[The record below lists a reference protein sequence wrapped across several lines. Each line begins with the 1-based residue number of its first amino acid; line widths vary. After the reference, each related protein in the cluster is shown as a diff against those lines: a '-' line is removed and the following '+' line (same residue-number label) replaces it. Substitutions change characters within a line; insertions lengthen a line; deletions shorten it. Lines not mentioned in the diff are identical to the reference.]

1 MLNFLLGEDRAI
13 VSEFAGTTRDII
25 SENVK
30 IGGEYVR
37 IYDTAGLRDGE
48 LCEVEKIGI
57 DKAIAKA
64 EQADLFLVMIDSNSD
79 LLPEFSEKILQ
90 KIHKDNA
97 IIVVNKIDLAPR
109 CDAKTFL
116 PNIEHVFVSIE
127 SRKNLDLL
135 KEKIGNMISKS
146 YAACDGL
153 DIMVN
158 RRHVDILRR
167 VFDFL
172 CSAKNAIIKNISA
185 EFIASDIRQALDI
198 LGDITG
204 KYDNEAV
211 LDRVFANFCVG
222 K

>member
-1 MLNFLLGEDRAI
+1 
-13 VSEFAGTTRDII
+13 
-25 SENVK
+25 
-30 IGGEYVR
+30 
-37 IYDTAGLRDGE
+37 
-48 LCEVEKIGI
+48 
-57 DKAIAKA
+57 
-64 EQADLFLVMIDSNSD
+64 
-79 LLPEFSEKILQ
+79 
-90 KIHKDNA
+90 
-97 IIVVNKIDLAPR
+97 
-109 CDAKTFL
+109 
-116 PNIEHVFVSIE
+116 
-127 SRKNLDLL
+127 
-135 KEKIGNMISKS
+135 MISKS

-167 VFDFL
+167 AFDFL

>member
-1 MLNFLLGEDRAI
+1 M
-13 VSEFAGTTRDII
+13 II
-25 SENVK
+25 LK
-30 IGGEYVR
+30 
-37 IYDTAGLRDGE
+37 
-48 LCEVEKIGI
+48 
-57 DKAIAKA
+57 
-64 EQADLFLVMIDSNSD
+64 
-79 LLPEFSEKILQ
+79 

-97 IIVVNKIDLAPR
+97 IIVVNKIDLVPR
-109 CDAKTFL
+109 CDAKAFL
-116 PNIEHVFVSIE
+116 PDVEHVFVSIE
-127 SRKNLDLL
+127 NGENLDLL

-158 RRHVDILRR
+158 RRHVDILQRA
-167 VFDFL
+167 FDFL